1 MHDKVNLE
9 KWLRNK
15 NNYDF
20 IFLKLEINIKKKILW
35 KILKI

>member
-20 IFLKLEINIKKKILW
+20 IFLFYLKKKKKKIGD
-35 KILKI
+35 KY